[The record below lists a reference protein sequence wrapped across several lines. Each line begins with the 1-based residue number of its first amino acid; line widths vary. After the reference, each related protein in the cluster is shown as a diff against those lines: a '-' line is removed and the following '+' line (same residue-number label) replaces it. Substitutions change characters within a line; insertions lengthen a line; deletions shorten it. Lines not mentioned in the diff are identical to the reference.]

1 MVGNRSVGWSNGLDA
16 DRPKLSVSVFCRGL
30 SVTNPSVERVR
41 TTDRFGARDNV
52 CRTVPGMAIS
62 RAAYRTAVLSTLA
75 AVAVAGCA
83 RFDDSAS
90 SPFTPVP
97 SFSAGEVRPREP
109 SAPPTPTPGA
119 AAPTATPMPCADPD
133 PAVVATCL
141 DTTGSVTMLP
151 GGQSVLVT
159 ERRTGRILRVTPG
172 TPVQEVARLAV
183 DGSGDGG
190 LLDVAL
196 SPTYTEDNLL
206 YAYVTTGG
214 DNRVVRIAPGDT
226 PKDVL
231 TGIPRGASGNAGAL
245 LFTAPD
251 ELTVLT
257 GDAGNPSA
265 ANDPGSLAGKV
276 LRVTALTP
284 APVQPMP
291 QIVLSGIGTAGDVC
305 PDPRGGVWI
314 TDRTVL
320 EDRLQRV
327 AADGATGMPVWTWPD
342 RPGVAGCTPVDGGI
356 AVSLSAGKALAVLP
370 LDAHTGAAQ
379 AAPSLVAQDKYG
391 RLGGAALGANSE
403 VWVSTVNKSGGDVP
417 APSDDRVVRIP
428 APQGGGGFD

>member
-1 MVGNRSVGWSNGLDA
+1 
-16 DRPKLSVSVFCRGL
+16 
-30 SVTNPSVERVR
+30 
-41 TTDRFGARDNV
+41 
-52 CRTVPGMAIS
+52 MAIS
-62 RAAYRTAVLSTLA
+62 RAAYRTAVLCTSVFVVTA
-75 AVAVAGCA
+75 AAGCA

-90 SPFTPVP
+90 TPFTPVP
-97 SFSAGEVRPREP
+97 SFSAGEVQPRQPGVTTTPEVSESP
-109 SAPPTPTPGA
+109 RALAP
-119 AAPTATPMPCADPD
+119 CEDPD

-141 DTTGSVTMLP
+141 DTTGGLTMLP
-151 GGQSVLVT
+151 GGQAALVT
-159 ERRTGRILRVTPG
+159 ERRTGRILRVAPG
-172 TPVQEVARLAV
+172 TAPQEVARLAV

-190 LLDVAL
+190 LLDIAL

-206 YAYVTTGG
+206 YAYVTTNA
-214 DNRVVRIAPGDT
+214 DNRIVRIAPGDA

-245 LFTAPD
+245 AFTTPT

-265 ANDPGSLAGKV
+265 AMDPASMAGKV

-291 QIVLSGIGTAGDVC
+291 RVALSGIGTAGDICV
-305 PDPRGGVWI
+305 DPLGGGVWV

-327 AADGATGMPVWTWPD
+327 TADGATGMPVWTWPD
-342 RPGVAGCTPVDGGI
+342 RPGVAGCTAVDGGV
-356 AVSLSAGKALAVLP
+356 AVALTDGRALAVLP
-370 LDAHTGAAQ
+370 LDSTTGAAQ
-379 AAPSLVAQDKYG
+379 AAPSLVAADRYG
-391 RLGGAALGANSE
+391 RLGGAALGDGNQ
-403 VWVSTVNKSGGDVP
+403 VWVATVNKAGGEP
-417 APSDDRVVRIP
+417 GPSDDRVVRIP